1 MDMDKRRPSN
11 LTLLQPDYGDSDDE
25 TEDESSTEGGERFL
39 VPGDDE
45 EELLSGLNELTP
57 ESVRISPKII
67 GQGKKR

>member
-1 MDMDKRRPSN
+1 MDTRRPST

-25 TEDESSTEGGERFL
+25 SDEEFSSEGGERFL

-57 ESVRISPKII
+57 ESVKLSSKII
-67 GQGKKR
+67 GQGQYS